1 MTTTQIPLAGGTA
14 ALIGLVALAV
24 TVVDSGWLLLRHGTV
39 MAHEGAHAAASA
51 LLFRKVSRIKLNMD
65 ASGATYHDPAG
76 CLGSVVISFAGY
88 IGPSLF
94 GLASA
99 KMIETGHILAVLWVA
114 LFLLV
119 LLLFTVWMSFGMITV
134 ALAGGLVLVILRH
147 TPLGAQIVTAYAV
160 TWLLLLTGVRRII
173 EIGIRSQDG
182 KDLARQTL
190 IPRVIWFLLWL
201 ACTVTAVAAG
211 GKWLVL
217 RT

>member
-1 MTTTQIPLAGGTA
+1 VTTTQIPLAGGTA